1 MKVLVIG
8 SGGREHALTW
18 KIAKSP
24 KVNRVYCAPGNAG
37 IGKIAECLPVSPTDI
52 QNLLSF
58 AKQEEIGL
66 TVVGPEGPLALGI
79 TDAFRAAGL
88 RIFGPSKAAA
98 QIEASKITAKRIM
111 EKYGIPTAEAEVFT
125 DATSA
130 IKYIRKK
137 GAPLVVKADG
147 LAAGKGVIVAATE
160 EEAIGAVEMMMKER
174 LFGTAGERV
183 IIEECLNGEE
193 ASFLIFTDGKGIVPM
208 PLSKDHKRA
217 YDGDRGPNTGG
228 MGAYSPV
235 PTVSRETY
243 ERIVKDIVIPTIQG
257 LAREGIPYEG
267 VLYTGLM
274 MTPEGPKVLEFN
286 CRFGDP
292 EAQPLLMRLESDI
305 VELFEAVIDK
315 RIEKNN
321 VKWRHEAAVCVIL
334 ASGGYPNQYQSGKV
348 ISGLED
354 AGAMEDVMVFHAG
367 TALDGG
373 HIVTAGGRVLGVTAL
388 GEDIGRAIHR
398 AYEAAGKICFEGM
411 HYRKDIGRGA
421 GVL

>member
-8 SGGREHALTW
+8 SGGREHALVW
-18 KIAKSP
+18 KIARSP
-24 KVNRVYCAPGNAG
+24 RVSRIFCAPGNAG
-37 IGKIAECLPVSPTDI
+37 IGKMAECLQVFPTDI
-52 QNLLSF
+52 QSLLSF
-58 AKQEEIGL
+58 AKQEDIGL

-98 QIEASKITAKRIM
+98 QIEASKIAAKRIM
-111 EKYGIPTAEAEVFT
+111 QKYGIPTAEAEVFA

-130 IKYIRKK
+130 MKYIRKK
-137 GAPLVVKADG
+137 GPPLVVKAEG

-160 EEAIGAVEMMMKER
+160 EEAIGAVVMMMKER
-174 LFGTAGERV
+174 VFGPAGERV
-183 IIEECLNGEE
+183 VIEECLSGEE
-193 ASFLIFTDGKGIVPM
+193 ASFLVFTEGEGIIPM
-208 PLSKDHKRA
+208 PLSKDHKRV

-235 PTVSRETY
+235 PAIGRDSV
-243 ERIVKDIVIPTIQG
+243 ERIMKDIVTPAIEG
-257 LAREGIPYEG
+257 LALEGIPYEG

-274 MTPEGPKVLEFN
+274 MTPGGPRVLEFN

-305 VELFEAVIDK
+305 VELMEAVIDK
-315 RIEKNN
+315 RLEKCSVNWSD
-321 VKWRHEAAVCVIL
+321 KAAVCVVI
-334 ASGGYPNQYQSGKV
+334 ASGGYPDQYQSGKP
-348 ISGLED
+348 IAGLED

-367 TALDGG
+367 TALDQGR
-373 HIVTAGGRVLGVTAL
+373 IVTAGGRVLGVTAL
-388 GEDIGRAIHR
+388 GEDIGGAIRR

-411 HYRKDIGRGA
+411 HYRRDIGRSVGA
-421 GVL
+421 

>member
-8 SGGREHALTW
+8 SGGREHALVW

-24 KVNRVYCAPGNAG
+24 KVNKIYCAPGNAG

-58 AKQEEIGL
+58 AKQEKIGL

-111 EKYGIPTAEAEVFT
+111 EKYGISTAEAEVFT
-125 DATSA
+125 DATRA

-174 LFGTAGERV
+174 VFGPAGERI
-183 IIEECLNGEE
+183 IIEECLKGEE
-193 ASFLIFTDGKGIVPM
+193 ASFLTFTDGEGIIPM
-208 PLSKDHKRA
+208 PLSKDHKRV
-217 YDGDRGPNTGG
+217 YEGDRGPNTGG

-235 PTVSRETY
+235 PAVGRETY
-243 ERIVKDIVIPTIQG
+243 ERIVKDIVAPTIRG

-315 RIEKNN
+315 RVEKCSVEWSN
-321 VKWRHEAAVCVIL
+321 KAAVCIVL
-334 ASGGYPNQYQSGKV
+334 ASGGYPDQYQSGKV

-367 TALDGG
+367 TSLDQGR
-373 HIVTAGGRVLGVTAL
+373 IVTAGGRVLGVTAL
-388 GEDIGRAIHR
+388 GTDIGEAIHR

-411 HYRKDIGRGA
+411 HYRKDIGKGA

>member
-8 SGGREHALTW
+8 SGGREHALVW

-24 KVNRVYCAPGNAG
+24 KVNKIYCAPGNAG
-37 IGKIAECLPVSPTDI
+37 IGKLAECLPISPTDI

-58 AKQEEIGL
+58 AKQEKIGL

-98 QIEASKITAKRIM
+98 QIEASKIAAKRIM
-111 EKYGIPTAEAEVFT
+111 QKYGIPTAEAEVFT
-125 DATSA
+125 DAASA
-130 IKYIRKK
+130 MKYIQKK
-137 GAPLVVKADG
+137 DAPLVVKADG
-147 LAAGKGVIVAATE
+147 LAGGKGVIVATTE
-160 EEAIGAVEMMMKER
+160 EAAIGAVEMMMKER
-174 LFGTAGERV
+174 VFGPAGERV
-183 IIEECLNGEE
+183 IIEKCLKGEE
-193 ASFLIFTDGKGIVPM
+193 ASFLVFTDGEWIVPM

-217 YDGDRGPNTGG
+217 LDGDRGPNTGG

-235 PTVSRETY
+235 STFGRETC
-243 ERIVKDIVIPTIQG
+243 ERIVKDIVTPTIQG

-274 MTPEGPKVLEFN
+274 MTPKGPKVLEFN

-292 EAQPLLMRLESDI
+292 EAQPLLMRLESDL
-305 VELFEAVIDK
+305 VELLEAVIDK
-315 RIEKNN
+315 SVEKCS
-321 VKWRHEAAVCVIL
+321 VKWSNKAAVCIVL
-334 ASGGYPNQYQSGKV
+334 ASGGYPDQYQSGKV

-354 AGAMEDVMVFHAG
+354 AGTMEDVMVFHAG
-367 TALDGG
+367 TALDRGR
-373 HIVTAGGRVLGVTAL
+373 IVTAGGRVLGVTAL
-388 GEDIGRAIHR
+388 GKDIGGAINK
-398 AYEAAGKICFEGM
+398 AYEAAGKISFEGM